1 VYTDLTA
8 VVSSE
13 VRGRRIALHMML
25 QPLLGSIFVAV
36 CVFDEAKGEWTHE
49 FKGRSGLFDLAFE
62 MEKIT
67 AAGGLKSWLL
77 QLIDFV
83 NETMGAWF
91 NDASAPPPPPIG
103 DPTTIDEL
111 RVYLAAR
118 LDIADTPTAPV
129 LKLKDQT

>member
-1 VYTDLTA
+1 MYTDLTA

-13 VRGRRIALHMML
+13 VRGHRIALHMMT

-36 CVFDEAKGEWTHE
+36 CVFDGAKGEWTHE
-49 FKGRSGLFDLAFE
+49 FKGRSGLFDSTFDMA
-62 MEKIT
+62 KIT
-67 AAGGLKSWLL
+67 AAGGLQSWLR

-83 NETMGAWF
+83 NATLGAWF
-91 NDASAPPPPPIG
+91 NAASAPPPPPIG

-118 LDIADTPTAPV
+118 LEIADTPTAPV
-129 LKLKDQT
+129 LKLKD

>member
-1 VYTDLTA
+1 MYTDLTA

-13 VRGRRIALHMML
+13 VRGHRIALHMMT

-36 CVFDEAKGEWTHE
+36 CVFDGAKGEWTHE
-49 FKGRSGLFDLAFE
+49 FKGRSGLFDSTFDMA
-62 MEKIT
+62 KIT
-67 AAGGLKSWLL
+67 AAGGLQSWLR

-83 NETMGAWF
+83 NATLGAWF
-91 NDASAPPPPPIG
+91 NAASAPPPPPIG

-118 LDIADTPTAPV
+118 LEIADTPAAPV
-129 LKLKDQT
+129 LKLTD

>member
-25 QPLLGSIFVAV
+25 QPLLGSTFVAV
-36 CVFDEAKGEWTHE
+36 CVFDGAKNEWTHE
-49 FKGRSGLFDLAFE
+49 FKGRSGLFDSTFDMA
-62 MEKIT
+62 KIT
-67 AAGGLKSWLL
+67 SAGGLQSWLR

-91 NDASAPPPPPIG
+91 SDASAPPPPSIG
-103 DPTTIDEL
+103 APTTIDEL

-118 LDIADTPTAPV
+118 LEIADTPTAPV
-129 LKLKDQT
+129 LKLMD